1 MIAFTAGDL
10 SRADGVGIIF
20 SQGLPRSS
28 DIQKI
33 ISVSLGCTRSA
44 AQGFMA
50 MAGHWMCLSA
60 SAELNCFLWLLVE
73 LFKSRVSHVAGVTH
87 VTRDKSV
94 YFENPVICMCFS
106 GPARPPY
113 GLVLLHH

>member
-33 ISVSLGCTRSA
+33 ISVSLGCTQSA

-50 MAGHWMCLSA
+50 MADRALDV
-60 SAELNCFLWLLVE
+60 LVIGRTIIIV
-73 LFKSRVSHVAGVTH
+73 FFG
-87 VTRDKSV
+87 
-94 YFENPVICMCFS
+94 C
-106 GPARPPY
+106 
-113 GLVLLHH
+113 